1 MKRFITIVFFGLI
14 FGFSATTANAQ
25 RFALVDTDLILA
37 KLPEYAQAQ
46 QQLDQLS
53 RTWQGEVEAL
63 RSEAEALQKAY
74 DAEKILLTE
83 EKQQSKLEEI
93 RKKDEEAKNLQRK
106 YFGPDGEVYKKRQ
119 ALVRPIQDKV
129 YNAVQSIARKK
140 KLDVVF
146 DKGSDLIT
154 LYNNGKAD
162 ITDDVLREL
171 NVTTK

>member
-1 MKRFITIVFFGLI
+1 MKRLVTLLFFGLI
-14 FGFSATTANAQ
+14 FGFSANSLHAQ

-37 KLPEYAQAQ
+37 KLPEYNQAQ
-46 QQLDQLS
+46 KQLDQLS

-63 RSEAEALQKAY
+63 RSEADALQKAY

-83 EKQQSKLEEI
+83 EMQQSRLAEI
-93 RKKDEEAKNLQRK
+93 KKKDEEAKTLQRN
-106 YFGPDGEVYKKRQ
+106 YFGPEGQVYKKRQ

-140 KLDVVF
+140 RLDVVF

-154 LYNNGKAD
+154 LYNSGKAD

-171 NVTTK
+171 EVVDK

>member
-1 MKRFITIVFFGLI
+1 MKRLFTLLFFGLI
-14 FGFSATTANAQ
+14 FGFSTYSLQAQ

-37 KLPEYAQAQ
+37 KLPEYNQAQ
-46 QQLDQLS
+46 KQLDQLS
-53 RTWQGEVEAL
+53 KTWQGEVEAL
-63 RSEAEALQKAY
+63 RSEADALQKAY

-83 EKQQSKLEEI
+83 EMQQSRLAEI
-93 RKKDEEAKNLQRK
+93 KKKDEEAKTLQRN
-106 YFGPDGEVYKKRQ
+106 YFGPDGQVYKKRQ

-140 KLDVVF
+140 RLDVVF

-154 LYNNGKAD
+154 LFNNGKAD

-171 NVTTK
+171 EVVDK